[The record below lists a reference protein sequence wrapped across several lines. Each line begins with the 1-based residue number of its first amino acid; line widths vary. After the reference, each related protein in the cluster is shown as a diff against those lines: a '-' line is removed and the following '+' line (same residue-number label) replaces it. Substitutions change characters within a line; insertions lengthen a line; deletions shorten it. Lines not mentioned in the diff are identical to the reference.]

1 MIRRKRT
8 GTTLIGT
15 AVLLLTAAAQAQVY
29 KVTDEEG
36 NVSFTDRPPNE
47 DSGAT
52 VERIQIKGVNSAE
65 PPPVIT
71 APVNR
76 EPKKEKI
83 DYNTE
88 ITSPADGTT
97 IPMGGGNFGVG
108 ARISP
113 PLSPGEKLQLKLDGA
128 ALGEPQI
135 SATWQLNNVFRGEH
149 NITIDRVSAGGKVL
163 HSSMPITVYVLRPGL
178 RR

>member
-8 GTTLIGT
+8 GTALIGT
-15 AVLLLTAAAQAQVY
+15 AVLLLAAAAHAQVY

-36 NVSFTDRPPNE
+36 NVTFTDRPPSD

-52 VERIQIKGVNSAE
+52 VEQVQIKGVNTAE
-65 PPPVIT
+65 PPPVIS

-76 EPKKEKI
+76 APKKEKI
-83 DYNTE
+83 NYNTE
-88 ITSPADGTT
+88 VTSPADGTT

-113 PLSPGEKLQLKLDGA
+113 PLSPGEKLQLKLDGS
-128 ALGEPQI
+128 ALGDPQI
-135 SATWQLNNVFRGEH
+135 SATWQLTNVFRGEH
-149 NITIDRVSAGGKVL
+149 SVSIDRLSAGGKVL
-163 HSSMPITVYVLRPGL
+163 HSSTPITVFVLRPGL